1 MLTFIVGKD
10 TERASARR
18 EVLAKYSLREVLH
31 ADELTVS
38 SLVAKAEEQTLFG
51 DTRAYIADGEVTESF
66 VKDLLEIAPH
76 LLASPHLFLFEA
88 ESGALLVK
96 LLEKTKGEVL
106 KVKAPPKEKIF
117 DVFSLANAFA
127 KKDKKKLWMLF
138 QEAMQ
143 NDVQP
148 EALVGILAWKARS
161 TLAQK
166 GIKDTAAVAQSSALV
181 CMYHD
186 AHRGEGDLSLLLER
200 FILSL

>member
-10 TERASARR
+10 TERASARAR
-18 EVLAKYSLREVLH
+18 VLAKYPLREVLRSE
-31 ADELTVS
+31 ELSAS
-38 SLVAKAEEQTLFG
+38 SLSAKAEEQTLFG

-66 VKDLLEIAPH
+66 AKELLEIAPQ
-76 LLASPHLFLFEA
+76 LLASPHLFLFETEA
-88 ESGALLVK
+88 TAPLVK
-96 LLEKTKGEVL
+96 ILEKTKGEVT
-106 KVKAPPKEKIF
+106 KVKAPPKEKTF

-138 QEAMQ
+138 QEALI
-143 NDVQP
+143 DGVQP

-161 TLAQK
+161 ALSHSGA
-166 GIKDTAAVAQSSALV
+166 KDTEAIAQSSALV
-181 CMYHD
+181 RMYHD